1 MGDPG
6 MDAYSEQISRWT
18 LDHLP
23 ARITEALNSPAA
35 FERLAADMSHR
46 LAALPAR
53 PDQVPTPTCRRL
65 LVDLGFWGSALV
77 RLALVHGRTDA
88 VLDSTT
94 AGDLSFRHY
103 YARLAVQSASGHPP
117 WQSFTSIISWN
128 VPTVEV
134 RLDGDLHSRS
144 EGVFD
149 GPRVR
154 TWTGTASEVMLW
166 ELFKVGAALG
176 SAANRSLDPI
186 VSGAVSAVSEESL
199 SRLLASHAFLRSFR
213 QRMANFARGQ
223 DPRGEFSIDVFMN
236 QIRQFGVPWE
246 AKAEAPSGPHEVE
259 SLARDAIFGMPQIRH
274 EQWLRDRAGSMMSA
288 EGKRLDRAARA
299 PTLAEVIQRSTAKTR
314 AFDDL
319 TVSVLVAAHDIYEE
333 RRKLSAAHYGIAR
346 KMLYRPQRAQSSDRA
361 EMPTPTLAVDNSQGI
376 TGMSEHDVQRF
387 DHARRVNPLENVL
400 AALPSDEISRARSLI
415 QESLSTHSVSVTVRH
430 AGTAA
435 SCAQA

>member
-1 MGDPG
+1 
-6 MDAYSEQISRWT
+6 MDTYSEQISRWT

-23 ARITEALNSPAA
+23 ARITEALNSLAA

-53 PDQVPTPTCRRL
+53 PDHVPTLTCRRL

-77 RLALVHGRTDA
+77 RLALVHSRTDA

-103 YARLAVQSASGHPP
+103 YARLAVRSATGHPP
-117 WQSFTSIISWN
+117 WQSFTSIIIWN

-144 EGVFD
+144 EGIFD

-186 VSGAVSAVSEESL
+186 VSGAVSALSEESL

-213 QRMANFARGQ
+213 QRMVNFARGQ

-236 QIRQFGVPWE
+236 QIRQFGVPWQS
-246 AKAEAPSGPHEVE
+246 KAEAPSGPHDVE

-274 EQWLRDRAGSMMSA
+274 EQWRRDRSRSMMSVEGRRLEQAA
-288 EGKRLDRAARA
+288 EA
-299 PTLAEVIQRSTAKTR
+299 PTLAEVIQRSAAKTR
-314 AFDDL
+314 PFDDL

-361 EMPTPTLAVDNSQGI
+361 GMPTFAVDNSQGI
-376 TGMSEHDVQRF
+376 TGMSDHDVQRF

-400 AALPSDEISRARSLI
+400 AALPSDEISHARSLI
-415 QESLSTHSVSVTVRH
+415 QESLSTHSVSVTLRH
-430 AGTAA
+430 PGTAT

>member
-1 MGDPG
+1 
-6 MDAYSEQISRWT
+6 MDTYSEPISRWT

-23 ARITEALNSPAA
+23 ARITEALDSLAA
-35 FERLAADMSHR
+35 FGQLAADMSHR

-53 PDQVPTPTCRRL
+53 PDHVPPPTCRRL

-103 YARLAVQSASGHPP
+103 YAGLAVQSASGHPP

-144 EGVFD
+144 EGIFD

-176 SAANRSLDPI
+176 SAANGSLDPI
-186 VSGAVSAVSEESL
+186 VSGTVSALSEESL
-199 SRLLASHAFLRSFR
+199 SRLLASHSFLRSFR
-213 QRMANFARGQ
+213 QRMATFSRGQ
-223 DPRGEFSIDVFMN
+223 DPRGEFSVDVFMN

-246 AKAEAPSGPHEVE
+246 SKAEAPSGPHEVE
-259 SLARDAIFGMPQIRH
+259 SLARDAIFGMPQTRH
-274 EQWLRDRAGSMMSA
+274 KQWVRARSGSMMSA
-288 EGKRLDRAARA
+288 EGKRLDQAADA
-299 PTLAEVIQRSTAKTR
+299 PTLAEVIQRSMAKPQP
-314 AFDDL
+314 FDDL

-333 RRKLSAAHYGIAR
+333 RRKLSAAHYGMAR
-346 KMLYRPQRAQSSDRA
+346 KMLYRPQREQSSDRA
-361 EMPTPTLAVDNSQGI
+361 GMPTTTLAVDNSQGI
-376 TGMSEHDVQRF
+376 TGMSENDVQGF

-400 AALPSDEISRARSLI
+400 AALPSDEISHARSLI
-415 QESLSTHSVSVTVRH
+415 QKSLYTHSVSVTLRYS
-430 AGTAA
+430 GTAT